1 VIGLIGKLLF
11 LPALAMGLAWLMGA
25 AGEIAVV
32 AVLESAMPPMITA
45 AALLA
50 SARLAPALG
59 SALVAWGV
67 VISAM
72 TVPLWFWLAS
82 AVFGGNG

>member
-1 VIGLIGKLLF
+1 
-11 LPALAMGLAWLMGA
+11 
-25 AGEIAVV
+25 VV

-67 VISAM
+67 VISAI
-72 TVPLWFWLAS
+72 TVPAWLWVAS
-82 AVFGGNG
+82 LVFGVTG

>member
-1 VIGLIGKLLF
+1 MLI
-11 LPALAMGLAWLMGA
+11 AWAMGAGA
-25 AGEIAVV
+25 EVATV

-59 SALVAWGV
+59 SAMVAWGV
-67 VISAM
+67 LFSVA
-72 TVPLWFWLAS
+72 TVPFWFWLAGVLF
-82 AVFGGNG
+82 AA